1 MSREN
6 VTGYR
11 AAVDALNQCDLN
23 GFLALMDEEVHTES
37 RLATMEGRYHGHDGV
52 RRWWRDL
59 FAAFPDF
66 TVDVIDVQASDDVT
80 IAEIR
85 NRASGADSRAPVIE
99 TLWQVARWRDSKVV
113 WWSAYP
119 IHADALKA
127 AGLSE

>member
-6 VTGYR
+6 VAGYR
-11 AAVDALNQCDLN
+11 SAVDALNQRDLD
-23 GFLALMDEEVHTES
+23 GF
-37 RLATMEGRYHGHDGV
+37 
-52 RRWWRDL
+52 L

-85 NRASGADSRAPVIE
+85 NRATGADSRAPVIE